1 MSTWITLGLAC
12 LLTLSL
18 SSGCGSPDSTDP
30 STPGTAGESSSG
42 TSSVDGS
49 SSGQTTEDPWGL
61 SLSVKD
67 VTPTGLTLVIT
78 QQGGSPTG
86 ELQYGSDYTLEVE
99 QDGAWQKV
107 PDIVDGNYAW
117 HDVAYLVTM
126 DGQREETVNWDWLL
140 GPLSPG
146 HYRLSKSFTD
156 FRDTGDYDTQV
167 YQVEFDIP

>member
-1 MSTWITLGLAC
+1 MNTWITLGLAC

-18 SSGCGSPDSTDP
+18 AGGGGTDGADSSIPDK
-30 STPGTAGESSSG
+30 AG
-42 TSSVDGS
+42 GS
-49 SSGQTTEDPWGL
+49 SSVQTEEDPWGL
-61 SLSVKD
+61 SLGAKD

-86 ELQYGSDYTLEVE
+86 QLQYGSDYTLEVE
-99 QDGAWQKV
+99 QDGAWQSV
-107 PDIVDGNYAW
+107 PDIVDGNFVW
-117 HDVAYLVTM
+117 NGMAYLVTM
-126 DGQREETVNWDWLL
+126 EGQREETMDWEWLF

-146 HYRLSKSFTD
+146 HYRLSKEFID

>member
-1 MSTWITLGLAC
+1 MKRW
-12 LLTLSL
+12 LTLALAGLLVLSL
-18 SSGCGSPDSTDP
+18 AGCGGTD
-30 STPGTAGESSSG
+30 GAGSSAPQQINSSSSESSS
-42 TSSVDGS
+42 V
-49 SSGQTTEDPWGL
+49 QTAEDPWGL

-99 QDGAWQKV
+99 QDGAWQNV
-107 PDIVDGNYAW
+107 PYIVEGNFAW
-117 HDVAYLVTM
+117 ADVAYLVTM
-126 DGQREETVNWDWLL
+126 DGETEQTVDWDWLF

-146 HYRLSKSFTD
+146 HYRLSKDFSD
-156 FRDTGDYDTQV
+156 FRGTGDYDTQT